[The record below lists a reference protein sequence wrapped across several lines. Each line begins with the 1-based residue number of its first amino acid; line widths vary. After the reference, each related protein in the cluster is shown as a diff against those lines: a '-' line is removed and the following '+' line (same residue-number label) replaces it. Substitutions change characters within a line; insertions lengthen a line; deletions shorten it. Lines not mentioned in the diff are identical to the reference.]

1 MPPRAELVETRT
13 ITHEEAEACA
23 SERVQ
28 YIGSVQPHGFV
39 LVVDR
44 ENNRIVQYSENAV
57 ALINSVTS
65 TPLPEDTPV
74 LNTLLTDWL
83 VPEEQGGAFANL
95 VAGALQL
102 FSFSSEGRISSRIW
116 ESLGVVVEK
125 YIVLEFFPAT
135 PKLDSY
141 DLLINIDRMVTRIRG
156 SASTEELF
164 KVLVNE
170 FQKHADYDRV
180 MLYRF
185 LPDWSGEVVAE
196 SVSERASIEFV
207 GLRFPSEDIPKQA
220 RELYKNSSLRIMA
233 DVDAEPAP
241 LVPQFLPSGKPLDQ
255 SLSVLRGMSKMH
267 VAYLRNMGV
276 KASMSIALMSG
287 RKLWGLVACHHY
299 SAKVPPN
306 HLVSEMKA
314 SCELFADIVISHLD
328 PAINLETIQRS
339 VANKH
344 FIEEHFRLLK
354 DVGHDLHALQ
364 AAMESVQSQFGIRY
378 MGLCYGDQCF
388 VAGGSWQG
396 TEEFANRL
404 HDQISRGGGYSYE
417 STDLLDP
424 SRSNDFPAAPDM
436 AGICALRSRNL
447 PDLVVFL
454 GASEVEKEITWGGK
468 PGAVNIVI
476 KDGERQLEP
485 RSSFALW
492 RQKVFGQSESWTE
505 EDKELL
511 FALMVSVEGYVLHC
525 QSEQTKVTL
534 HRSSYNDNLTGLP
547 NRRYLEEY
555 FHKLSVLGDYCPM
568 ITVLFLDLD
577 NFKRINDFMGHRAGD
592 CLLKEVAARL
602 KKCVRPDDLVTRLGG
617 DEFVVVVQ
625 HNSDER
631 SINQLAALS
640 IAEKIIHTVGQP
652 VFDNDQPMVTTPSV
666 GAVLCFPSQ
675 IPFGEIL
682 QQADIAM
689 YRAKNA
695 GKNQVHFFSSED
707 QNEVNQEVRMEM
719 ALREALEQRQIHV
732 HFQPKVSRGLRVVG
746 AEALA
751 RWNHPKIGFV
761 PPDVFIPLAEKNNL
775 INELGLQVFD
785 ESCRQLVQWRR
796 KSNLT
801 DFESLSINI
810 SPAQLLSEKFESMV
824 RNTVDQHGLSMS
836 DIRLEITETLF
847 MENYDRANSVLQS
860 LRSSGMTVSLDDFG
874 TGYSS
879 LSYLW
884 KLPIDEVKIDR
895 SFIENMGENDDSL
908 TMVEGIISLCSRM
921 NLEVVAEGV
930 EEKVQVA
937 VLRGLGCNTYQGYH
951 FGKPVAADCFKF
963 KVSS

>member
-1 MPPRAELVETRT
+1 MPSKDEIVETRA
-13 ITHEEAEACA
+13 ITQEEAEACA
-23 SERVQ
+23 NERVQ
-28 YIGSVQPHGFV
+28 FIGAVQPHGFV
-39 LVVDR
+39 LVVDPKD
-44 ENNRIVQYSENAV
+44 NRIVQYSENAL
-57 ALINSVTS
+57 ALINGVAPE
-65 TPLPEDTPV
+65 PLSDDTPV
-74 LNTLLTDWL
+74 LNTPITDWVEL
-83 VPEEQGGAFANL
+83 EGESIFCDL
-95 VAGALQL
+95 VANATQL
-102 FSFSSEGRISSRIW
+102 FSFGEGGLISKRDW
-116 ESLGVVVEK
+116 ECLGVVVDK
-125 YIVLEFFPAT
+125 YVTLEFFPT
-135 PKLDSY
+135 TSKLDSY

-156 SASTEELF
+156 SCSTEELF
-164 KVLVNE
+164 NVLVQE

-185 LPDWSGEVVAE
+185 FPDWSGEVVAE
-196 SVSERASIEFV
+196 SVSERASVKFL

-233 DVDAEPAP
+233 DVDAEPSP
-241 LVPQFLPSGKPLDQ
+241 LIPQFLPSGKPLDQ
-255 SLSVLRGMSKMH
+255 SISVLRSMSKMH
-267 VAYLRNMGV
+267 VAYLKNMGV

-287 RKLWGLVACHHY
+287 DKLWGLVACHHY

-328 PAINLETIQRS
+328 PAIDLETIQRT

-344 FIEEHFRLLK
+344 FIEKRFRTLK
-354 DVGHDLHALQ
+354 EVGYDVESLQ
-364 AAMESVQSQFGIRY
+364 AAMESVQAQLGKPY
-378 MGLCYGDQCF
+378 VGLCHGDRCF

-396 TEEFANRL
+396 SEEFANRL
-404 HDQISRGGGYSYE
+404 QDKISREGGYTYE
-417 STDLLDP
+417 STTLLDP
-424 SRSNDFPAAPDM
+424 SLPSDFPVAPDM

-447 PDLVVFL
+447 PDLIVFF
-454 GASEVEKEITWGGK
+454 GASEVEKEISWGGK

-476 KDGERQLEP
+476 KNGERRLEP

-492 RQKVFGQSESWTE
+492 RQKVFGQSDPWTE
-505 EDKELL
+505 EDRDLL
-511 FALMVSVEGYVLHC
+511 RALMVSIEEYVLHC
-525 QSEQTKVTL
+525 QSEETKLTL

-555 FHKLSVLGDYCPM
+555 FHKLSVLGEYCPM

-577 NFKRINDFMGHRAGD
+577 DFKRINDFMGHQAGD
-592 CLLKEVAARL
+592 NLLKEVANRL
-602 KKCVRPDDLVTRLGG
+602 KKCVRPDDLVARLGG

-625 HNSDER
+625 HSGRER
-631 SINQLAALS
+631 SINQQAALS

-652 VFDNDQPMVTTPSV
+652 VFESDQPMITTPSV
-666 GAVLCFPSQ
+666 GAVLCYPSQ
-675 IPFGEIL
+675 IPYGQIL

-695 GKNQVHFFSSED
+695 GKDQVHFFSSAD
-707 QNEVNQEVRMEM
+707 QHEVNQEVRMEL
-719 ALREALEQRQIHV
+719 ALRKTLEQGQIEV
-732 HFQPKVSRGLRVVG
+732 YFQPKVSKDLRVVG

-751 RWNHPKIGFV
+751 RWNHPEIGFV

-775 INELGLQVFD
+775 ISELGAQVFD
-785 ESCRQLVQWRR
+785 ASCRQLVQWR
-796 KSNLT
+796 KKNNLK
-801 DFESLSINI
+801 DFRNLSINI
-810 SPAQLLSEKFESMV
+810 SPVQLLSANFESMI
-824 RNTVDQHGLSMS
+824 RTTVERHNLSMG

-847 MENYDRANSVLQS
+847 MENFDLANKVLQS
-860 LRSSGMTVSLDDFG
+860 LRGSGMTVSLDDFG

-895 SFIENMGENDDSL
+895 SFIENMSESNDSL
-908 TMVEGIISLCSRM
+908 TMVEGIISLCTKM

-937 VLRGLGCNTYQGYH
+937 VLRGLGCDTYQGYL
-951 FGKPVAADCFKF
+951 FGRPEEADDFRF
-963 KVSS
+963 KVPS